1 MRTLYISA
9 SVFVFLALAFVPPTT
24 GDFKVYA
31 DQIQSPASTTDAIVK
46 NWENTASMLTEWIA
60 GITTKA
66 IAENAPVN
74 YAAKQLEDVQS
85 LATTYSATALEALKN
100 AKSWR
105 DIVKVEL
112 QPDIRKQFE
121 IAQFAAIKSDP
132 DSCKSIAIT
141 VLEERILGGKT
152 LKTPSA
158 ADFMAYCLARATHA
172 KEKCESIASDIALPL
187 KSLCESEVLSPSLS
201 NA

>member
-1 MRTLYISA
+1 MRTLYISS
-9 SVFVFLALAFVPPTT
+9 SVFAFLALAFVPPTT

-31 DQIQSPASTTDAIVK
+31 DQIRTPASTTDAIVK
-46 NWENTASMLTEWIA
+46 NWENTAFLIEAWVSDVTNQAIA
-60 GITTKA
+60 G
-66 IAENAPVN
+66 NAPID
-74 YAAKQLEDVQS
+74 YAVKKLEDAQS

-105 DIVKVEL
+105 DIVKVEV

-132 DSCKSIAIT
+132 ESCKSIAIT
-141 VLEERILGGKT
+141 VLEERIVGGKT

-187 KSLCESEVLSPSLS
+187 KSLCESEVVSPSLS